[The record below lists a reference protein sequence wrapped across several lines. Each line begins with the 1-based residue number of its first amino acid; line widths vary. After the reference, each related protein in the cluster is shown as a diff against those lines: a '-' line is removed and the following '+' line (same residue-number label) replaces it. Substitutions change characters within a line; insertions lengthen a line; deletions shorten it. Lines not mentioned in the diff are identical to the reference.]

1 MSSSYWPFASL
12 APPAS
17 YVVQS
22 PTTSPQYSFSPATY
36 GVQNPTTVPQYLAPP
51 ASYVAHHPST
61 SPQYFSAF
69 PSMGGLSY
77 GQSVPVYAAP
87 WGINSQ
93 IALPPQ
99 PIAGAS
105 TFAPAGQVPS
115 GVYDGSQLQPSS
127 FFVVPSAMAA
137 GVSALSAD
145 FSRTDALPS
154 MMISPRATAV
164 PLAMAAGAAATSQ
177 DSTIG
182 GIFKDAGTLTYFAG
196 LKSRGEPTQMIAKY
210 GGVQTA
216 LDGIK
221 EYLAERP
228 KVWGV
233 PGSKGNPVGGSKDLG
248 TLTYFAGIKS
258 RGEPTQMIAKY
269 GGVQM
274 KVNLITFEE
283 WGKLK
288 SDKIPFMP
296 FITQPDGKIMLET
309 ENICKHL
316 ATMGGKFVVDSK
328 QEELC
333 KIANSPPMQL
343 ADPLYNL
350 PDGGASLGVP
360 PLEKWLEAVTP
371 VLKDLVGKLGDGPF
385 FAGEAPGYG
394 EAFIFHNLDNQFAL
408 AKPEL
413 TTAIGKEAM
422 AKLEAFYARFAALDG
437 IKEYLAERPKV
448 WGVPGSKG
456 NPVGGS
462 KDLGTLTGPKCGE
475 YLAAKPTPPSA
486 ATPHVGLHFRTQLP
500 ADD

>member
-1 MSSSYWPFASL
+1 MQRSNFASCL
-12 APPAS
+12 
-17 YVVQS
+17 
-22 PTTSPQYSFSPATY
+22 
-36 GVQNPTTVPQYLAPP
+36 L
-51 ASYVAHHPST
+51 
-61 SPQYFSAF
+61 
-69 PSMGGLSY
+69 
-77 GQSVPVYAAP
+77 
-87 WGINSQ
+87 
-93 IALPPQ
+93 
-99 PIAGAS
+99 
-105 TFAPAGQVPS
+105 
-115 GVYDGSQLQPSS
+115 
-127 FFVVPSAMAA
+127 
-137 GVSALSAD
+137 
-145 FSRTDALPS
+145 
-154 MMISPRATAV
+154 
-164 PLAMAAGAAATSQ
+164 
-177 DSTIG
+177 
-182 GIFKDAGTLTYFAG
+182 
-196 LKSRGEPTQMIAKY
+196 
-210 GGVQTA
+210 
-216 LDGIK
+216 
-221 EYLAERP
+221 
-228 KVWGV
+228 
-233 PGSKGNPVGGSKDLG
+233 KDLG

-274 KVNLITFEE
+274 KVNLISFEE

-296 FITQPDGKIMLET
+296 FITQSDGTIMLET

-360 PLEKWLEAVTP
+360 PLAKWLEAVTP

-408 AKPEL
+408 AKHEL

-437 IKEYLAERPKV
+437 IEEYLAERPKV

-462 KDLGTLTGPKCGE
+462 KVCSKGPREEDSFDLHVCERGTSKGYQMWKGGANW
-475 YLAAKPTPPSA
+475 AA
-486 ATPHVGLHFRTQLP
+486 HVAHFISYGNNEPWNQEPQVRPDTRRNGTQFQVLFNAP
-500 ADD
+500 